1 MSLKGGQAPLYR
13 GGGLHLRLPSKP
25 HDTIYVYIRKN
36 GCSAFRQWLAAE
48 HGADGTQRNLS
59 IGKLTKRVKVT
70 NEDQIDT
77 SCRVL
82 VLRDPAARLC
92 SLFRNKLIQRSGA
105 EDILA
110 NIQALT
116 GLSVDKLTFRQF
128 VEVYVGRHLHDRQ
141 QSELAKIDPH
151 CSTQYSH
158 LWPILY
164 DRVIMLQD
172 LPKAALVLF
181 GHDIATKYF
190 CEPANAS
197 SKSLV
202 RQTSADVPSHEL
214 RALYLESNSLPSDDS
229 FVDSDLRNAIREIYS
244 SDYKMIASV
253 WPEGNQYAHSYGD
266 RYSARNCETPFE
278 QNK

>member
-1 MSLKGGQAPLYR
+1 M
-13 GGGLHLRLPSKP
+13 HLRLPSKP

-36 GCSAFRQWLAAE
+36 ECSAFRQWLAAE

-128 VEVYVGRHLHDRQ
+128 VEVYVEGTCIAANKVNWQKSILIALLNTVTFGP
-141 QSELAKIDPH
+141 S
-151 CSTQYSH
+151 STT
-158 LWPILY
+158 
-164 DRVIMLQD
+164 
-172 LPKAALVLF
+172 
-181 GHDIATKYF
+181 G
-190 CEPANAS
+190 
-197 SKSLV
+197 
-202 RQTSADVPSHEL
+202 
-214 RALYLESNSLPSDDS
+214 
-229 FVDSDLRNAIREIYS
+229 
-244 SDYKMIASV
+244 
-253 WPEGNQYAHSYGD
+253 
-266 RYSARNCETPFE
+266 
-278 QNK
+278 